1 MRLPVRDY
9 FAVNSLAL
17 TNRERLMP
25 AMPLTTKGGGLT
37 FYGGEGSAI
46 RFYVMVRA
54 KSVDD

>member
-1 MRLPVRDY
+1 LPVRDY

-25 AMPLTTKGGGLT
+25 AKPLTTKGGGLT

-46 RFYVMVRA
+46 RFYVIVRA
-54 KSVDD
+54 TSVDD